1 MKKTSTINTL
11 KAIKVEGFKINLIDV
26 ENEYSALQNAVD
38 GKPET
43 IKLRDGGIMLCD
55 RDALP
60 KDKPYNNIASLIA
73 GTSVYGAA
81 IILGYNGMEY
91 DDVPQPFITLLYFDG
106 KRDDAK

>member
-1 MKKTSTINTL
+1 MSDTL
-11 KAIKVEGFKINLIDV
+11 KAIKIEGIKINPVDV

-73 GTSVYGAA
+73 GTSVYGDA

-91 DDVPQPFITLLYFDG
+91 DDVPQDFVTLLLFDDPNGDG
-106 KRDDAK
+106 K

>member
-1 MKKTSTINTL
+1 MKRTSTINAL
-11 KAIKVEGFKINLIDV
+11 KAIEVKGFRINLIDV
-26 ENEYSALQNAVD
+26 ENEISALQKAVD

-73 GTSVYGAA
+73 GTSVYGDA

-91 DDVPQPFITLLYFDG
+91 DDVPQEFIALLLFDDPKGDG
-106 KRDDAK
+106 K